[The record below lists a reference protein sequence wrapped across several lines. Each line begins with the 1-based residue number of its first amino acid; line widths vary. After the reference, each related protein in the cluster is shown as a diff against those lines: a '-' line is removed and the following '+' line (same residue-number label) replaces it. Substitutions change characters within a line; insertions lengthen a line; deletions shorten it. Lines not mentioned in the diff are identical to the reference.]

1 MKEINIKKAKP
12 GIYYRVHGDDI
23 EPIDFVKY
31 FEVIHED
38 EDVYEFETEDV
49 IYPYIKYIH
58 HACGCSY
65 TKKETIPY
73 NRNWHFFETLDD
85 AVAYVKDKYYANEI
99 QKHLD
104 AIKKIEDNIKN
115 VRNNAE
121 KRHLV

>member
-12 GIYYRVHGDDI
+12 GIYYRVYDDYI
-23 EPIDFVKY
+23 VPIDFVKY
-31 FEVIHED
+31 FEVVHKD

-49 IYPYIKYIH
+49 IYPYIKYRH

-65 TKKETIPY
+65 TAKETIPY

-85 AVAYVKDKYYANEI
+85 AVAYVKEEYYAKEI

-104 AIKKIEDNIKN
+104 AIRKIEDNIKN
-115 VRNNAE
+115 IRNNAE
-121 KRHLV
+121 KQHLM

>member
-12 GIYYRVHGDDI
+12 GIYYRVNGDDI
-23 EPIDFVKY
+23 VPIDFVKY

-49 IYPYIKYIH
+49 IYSYIKYIH
-58 HACGCSY
+58 HACGCTY
-65 TKKETIPY
+65 TKKETILY

-85 AVAYVKDKYYANEI
+85 AVTYVIDKYYANEI

-104 AIKKIEDNIKN
+104 AIRKIEDNIKN

-121 KRHLV
+121 KCHLA